1 MNVTYTG
8 RMISECDIQAGWLVN
23 VTYTGRMISEC
34 DIQVGCDLY
43 KMINEYDFHR

>member
-1 MNVTYTG
+1 M
-8 RMISECDIQAGWLVN
+8 N